1 MSDELPP
8 DEPTGEEAGER
19 RDENVAALLE
29 VPPLPDVTR
38 RRLVAGA
45 LADAEQRRARIRRVL
60 FPAAAALVVLVLV
73 GVGAFVLATRGG
85 GGGEGTAA
93 RTTAAA
99 PGTQPG
105 APQAGEADA
114 SHIGIP
120 DLGDLGDVT
129 DQSELRARLAPAR
142 RAPAPAQV
150 ERAAVPPCLDRALT
164 GSPAPEAFGTGTHR
178 GRPVLVLVLPSGAD
192 STTAVLLDQETCQAA
207 AVVSL
212 S

>member
-1 MSDELPP
+1 MNDDLPP
-8 DEPTGEEAGER
+8 DEPNTEAAGDG
-19 RDENVAALLE
+19 RDEHVAALLE
-29 VPPLPDVTR
+29 VPPLDDVTR

-45 LADAEQRRARIRRVL
+45 LAEAEPRRARTRRVL

-85 GGGEGTAA
+85 NGGDGTAA
-93 RTTAAA
+93 RTTTAA

-114 SHIGIP
+114 SQAGIP
-120 DLGDLGDVT
+120 DLGDLGDLT
-129 DQSELRARLAPAR
+129 DQSELRRSLASAR
-142 RAPAPAQV
+142 RAPATAQ
-150 ERAAVPPCLDRALT
+150 RAAAPPCLDRAVT
-164 GSPAPEAFGTGTHR
+164 GSPAPEAFATGTNQ

-192 STTAVLLDQETCQAA
+192 STTAVLLDQETCQAV
-207 AVVSL
+207 AVISL

>member
-1 MSDELPP
+1 MSDDMPP
-8 DEPTGEEAGER
+8 DEPTREAAGEG

-29 VPPLPDVTR
+29 VPPLDDVTR

-45 LADAEQRRARIRRVL
+45 LADAEQRRARTRRVL
-60 FPAAAALVVLVLV
+60 VPAAAVLIVLVLV

-85 GGGEGTAA
+85 GGDDGTAA
-93 RTTAAA
+93 RTTTAA
-99 PGTQPG
+99 PGTQAG

-114 SHIGIP
+114 SHAGIP

-129 DQSELRARLAPAR
+129 DQSELRRKLAPAR
-142 RAPAPAQV
+142 RAPAPAQT
-150 ERAAVPPCLDRALT
+150 ERAAAPPCLDRALT

-192 STTAVLLDQETCQAA
+192 STTAVLLDQQTCQAV

>member
-1 MSDELPP
+1 MKDDLPP
-8 DEPTGEEAGER
+8 DEPTSEAPGDG
-19 RDENVAALLE
+19 RDEHVAALLE

-45 LADAEQRRARIRRVL
+45 LADTEQRRARTRRVL
-60 FPAAAALVVLVLV
+60 FPAAAAIVVLVLV

-85 GGGEGTAA
+85 GGDNGTAA
-93 RTTAAA
+93 RTTTAA

-114 SHIGIP
+114 SHVGIP
-120 DLGDLGDVT
+120 DLGDLGDIT
-129 DQSELRARLAPAR
+129 DQSELRRKLAPAR
-142 RAPAPAQV
+142 RAPAPT
-150 ERAAVPPCLDRALT
+150 ERAAAPACLDRAVT
-164 GSPAPEAFGTGTHR
+164 GSPAPEAFATGIHQ

-192 STTAVLLDQETCQAA
+192 STTAVLLDQETCRAA